1 MENINSPVNYTWDE
15 QADCLNCIIHGKL
28 VCKWDN
34 KILSG
39 LISLLGLNGSF
50 KFIVPVAFFSKS
62 ISTPLC
68 LHPVMPSPLG
78 GIGVI

>member
-39 LISLLGLNGSF
+39 FHGISWPPIITIIFGIVVVLILTGLWW
-50 KFIVPVAFFSKS
+50 
-62 ISTPLC
+62 PL
-68 LHPVMPSPLG
+68 
-78 GIGVI
+78 IA